1 MSNKPRGSLK
11 IPNLT
16 PKSPLHVVAEGA
28 TLDFASEAVNP
39 KLGHYCFEPEV
50 TTSLFSRKSVFGDT
64 LRFLREIYCRP
75 LSHVVERGL
84 EPSIF
89 SPSLCEQRSLERRV
103 GGKVKGKVEFS
114 DRLWS
119 L

>member
-16 PKSPLHVVAEGA
+16 PKSPL
-28 TLDFASEAVNP
+28 
-39 KLGHYCFEPEV
+39 
-50 TTSLFSRKSVFGDT
+50 
-64 LRFLREIYCRP
+64 
-75 LSHVVERGL
+75 HVVERGL